1 MALIY
6 FIKHKILRKVDDILL
21 KGIKFN
27 LLVPYPAGNKGHG
40 MIQESFIHY
49 NKNVLH
55 YVKAGNGKHP
65 LLVFHGFGQDHTL
78 YVPLLK
84 SLSKKYT
91 LYIVDL
97 FFHGKS
103 EWNEDEQPL
112 KKSTWNN
119 ILQVLFQEQHITSFS
134 ILAYSLGGKFA
145 LATIE
150 AYHQQIKEVFLLAP
164 DGIKTSFWYSLATYP
179 RIFRNFF
186 KSMILHHERFL
197 MIAHKLNQFN
207 LADKGLIRFADFQMN
222 SEAKRKRVYYSWVVF
237 RHLTFDLKK
246 IAGLINQHH
255 IELTLVVGK
264 YDKVIRAEN
273 MHRLLK
279 HVHHYRLEILES
291 GHTGLIH
298 ESLGFLNTALL
309 W

>member
-1 MALIY
+1 
-6 FIKHKILRKVDDILL
+6 
-21 KGIKFN
+21 
-27 LLVPYPAGNKGHG
+27 
-40 MIQESFIHY
+40 MIQESFIRYH
-49 NKNVLH
+49 KNLLH
-55 YVKAGNGKHP
+55 YVKAGNGKQP

-103 EWNEDEQPL
+103 EWNEDETPL
-112 KKSTWNN
+112 KKSTWNK
-119 ILQVLFQEQHITSFS
+119 ILAVLFEEQHITSFS

-150 AYHQQIKEVFLLAP
+150 AYPKQIREVFLLAP
-164 DGIKTSFWYSLATYP
+164 DGIRTSFWYSLATYP
-179 RIFRNFF
+179 NVLRRFF
-186 KSMILHHERFL
+186 KSMIFRHERFL
-197 MIAHKLNQFN
+197 LIAKKLSEYN

-222 SEAKRKRVYYSWVVF
+222 TEAKRRRVYYSWVVF

-246 IAGLINQHH
+246 IAGLINANKIQ
-255 IELTLVVGK
+255 LTMIAGK

-273 MHRLLK
+273 MDRLLK
-279 HVHHYRLEILES
+279 HVHHYKLEVLES
-291 GHTGLIH
+291 GHTGLIA
-298 ESLGFLNTALL
+298 ESLHLL
-309 W
+309 IAED

>member
-1 MALIY
+1 
-6 FIKHKILRKVDDILL
+6 
-21 KGIKFN
+21 
-27 LLVPYPAGNKGHG
+27 
-40 MIQESFIHY
+40 MIQESFIHHH
-49 NKNVLH
+49 KNLLH
-55 YVKAGNGKHP
+55 YVKAGNGKQP

-103 EWNEDEQPL
+103 EWNEGEKPL
-112 KKSTWNN
+112 QKSAWKN

-150 AYHQQIKEVFLLAP
+150 AYPAQIREVFLLAP

-179 RIFRNFF
+179 GALRKFF
-186 KSMILHHERFL
+186 KSMIFRHDRFL
-197 MIAHKLNQFN
+197 MIANNLKVLNLVDN
-207 LADKGLIRFADFQMN
+207 GLIRFADYQMN

-237 RHLTFDLKK
+237 RYLTFDLKK
-246 IAGLINQHH
+246 IGDLINKNG
-255 IELTLVVGK
+255 IRLTMVAGK
-264 YDKVIRAEN
+264 YDKVIRPEN
-273 MHRLLK
+273 MNRLLK
-279 HVHHYRLEILES
+279 HVRDYRLEILES
-291 GHTGLIH
+291 GHTALIQ
-298 ESLGFLNTALL
+298 ESLSLL
-309 W
+309 MEE